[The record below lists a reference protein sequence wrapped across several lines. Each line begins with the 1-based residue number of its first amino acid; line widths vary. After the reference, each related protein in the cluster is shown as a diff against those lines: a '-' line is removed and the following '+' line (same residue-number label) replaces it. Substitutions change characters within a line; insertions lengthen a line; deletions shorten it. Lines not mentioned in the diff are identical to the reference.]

1 MKSNDRKPGRRGF
14 LFGMLT
20 GVGAAALVSG
30 VRGGKSEAK
39 EAREKAPE
47 QKPSGPILYRRTP
60 EIEKYYKTLE
70 Y

>member
-1 MKSNDRKPGRRGF
+1 MKSNDSKPGRRGF

-20 GVGAAALVSG
+20 GVGAAALVTG
-30 VRGGKSEAK
+30 IRGGKSEAK
-39 EAREKAPE
+39 EKAPE
-47 QKPSGPILYRRTP
+47 QKPSEPILYRRTP

>member
-14 LFGMLT
+14 LAGLLT
-20 GVGAAALVSG
+20 GVGAATLIGG

-39 EAREKAPE
+39 EKEPE